1 MLVLALI
8 FASVWIFSFGALP
21 ETLIWRFRLTAFA
34 AVCMG
39 LAGLRIALSGPW
51 EHVTIPHSGS
61 PKVQGSAVL
70 AEIAQSLGPVGTGL
84 VLLAVAG
91 WMASGAH
98 AYLSLIDRGYKKMP
112 PT

>member
-8 FASVWIFSFGALP
+8 FASVWIFAFGVAP
-21 ETLIWRFRLTAFA
+21 EPLIWRFRLTAFA

-39 LAGLRIALSGPW
+39 LAGLRVAISGPW
-51 EHVTIPHSGS
+51 EHVTIPHTGS
-61 PKVQGSAVL
+61 AKVQGAAML
-70 AEIAQSLGPVGTGL
+70 ADMAQTLGPVATGL
-84 VLLAVAG
+84 ILLGIAG

-98 AYLSLIDRGYKKMP
+98 AYWALISRGYKKMP